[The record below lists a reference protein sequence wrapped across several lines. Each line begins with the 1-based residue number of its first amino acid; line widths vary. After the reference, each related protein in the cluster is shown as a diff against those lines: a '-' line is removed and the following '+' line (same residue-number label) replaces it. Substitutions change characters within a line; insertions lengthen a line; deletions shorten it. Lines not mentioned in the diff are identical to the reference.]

1 MDEEAQAAAAR
12 LVRRLKD
19 GYTITIAESC
29 TGGLLAST
37 LTDIAGASKWFNQSW
52 VTYSYDAKIRELNV
66 DPKTLE
72 KRGAVSAEVAI
83 QMAQGALARANADI
97 AISIKELQPKQHD
110 GTKKKVGFV
119 YVGIASR
126 TWAIAEATQIGGNRQ
141 ENKQGFVHFA
151 LLTAIRH
158 WDQAM
163 ELAEQTLKDEIKQR
177 EEQARLKA
185 LEEIERNKRA
195 AAAAQSAEWQSQS
208 WSGDLLVILIQ
219 ILERML
225 NGQVIQQTNEH
236 EAFWRV
242 APLAIMTAEWGVI
255 SQELMK
261 RGILVTTGVKEKLL
275 SLDDPMTVLNQ
286 ASNVGFER
294 GCYRLIYSRK

>member
-1 MDEEAQAAAAR
+1 MRDRDESMDEEAQAAAAR

-52 VTYSYDAKIRELNV
+52 VTYSYDAKIRELGV
-66 DPKTLE
+66 DTKTLE

-97 AISIKELQPKQHD
+97 AISITGIAGPSND
-110 GTKKKVGFV
+110 GTNKKEGYV

-126 TWAIAEATQIGGNRQ
+126 TWAISEATQIGGNRQ
-141 ENKQGFVHFA
+141 ENKEGFVHFA

-163 ELAEQTLKDEIKQR
+163 ELAEKNRQDEMKQR
-177 EEQARLKA
+177 EEDARIKA
-185 LEEIERNKRA
+185 LEEIARNQRA
-195 AAAAQSAEWQSQS
+195 AAAAEETAWQSQT
-208 WSGDLLVILIQ
+208 WSERNNGSENGDIGTDV
-219 ILERML
+219 EWDSDSA
-225 NGQVIQQTNEH
+225 NE
-236 EAFWRV
+236 
-242 APLAIMTAEWGVI
+242 
-255 SQELMK
+255 
-261 RGILVTTGVKEKLL
+261 
-275 SLDDPMTVLNQ
+275 
-286 ASNVGFER
+286 
-294 GCYRLIYSRK
+294 

>member
-83 QMAQGALARANADI
+83 QMAQGARARANADI
-97 AISIKELQPKQHD
+97 AISITGIAGPSND
-110 GTKKKVGFV
+110 GTNKKVGYV

-126 TWAIAEATQIGGNRQ
+126 SWAISEATQIGGSRQ
-141 ENKQGFVHFA
+141 ENKEGFVHFA

-163 ELAEQTLKDEIKQR
+163 ELAEQNRQDEIKQR
-177 EEQARLKA
+177 EEQARIKA
-185 LEEIERNKRA
+185 LEEIARNQRA
-195 AAAAQSAEWQSQS
+195 AAAAESAEWQSQS
-208 WSGDLLVILIQ
+208 WSDKA
-219 ILERML
+219 
-225 NGQVIQQTNEH
+225 NTNSETNLGTD
-236 EAFWRV
+236 V
-242 APLAIMTAEWGVI
+242 EW
-255 SQELMK
+255 S
-261 RGILVTTGVKEKLL
+261 
-275 SLDDPMTVLNQ
+275 DDSPSEST
-286 ASNVGFER
+286 
-294 GCYRLIYSRK
+294 

>member
-1 MDEEAQAAAAR
+1 MRNRDESMDEEAQAAAAR

-52 VTYSYDAKIRELNV
+52 VTYSYDAKINELNV

-97 AISIKELQPKQHD
+97 AISITGIAGPGNE
-110 GTKKKVGFV
+110 GTKKKVGYV

-141 ENKQGFVHFA
+141 ENKEGFVHFA

-163 ELAEQTLKDEIKQR
+163 ELAQQTLQEEIKKR
-177 EEQARLKA
+177 EEDARIKA
-185 LEEIERNKRA
+185 LEEIARNQRAAATAQETAWQSQTWSERNKGTKD
-195 AAAAQSAEWQSQS
+195 
-208 WSGDLLVILIQ
+208 GDLGTDV
-219 ILERML
+219 EWDSHSA
-225 NGQVIQQTNEH
+225 NE
-236 EAFWRV
+236 
-242 APLAIMTAEWGVI
+242 
-255 SQELMK
+255 
-261 RGILVTTGVKEKLL
+261 
-275 SLDDPMTVLNQ
+275 
-286 ASNVGFER
+286 
-294 GCYRLIYSRK
+294 

>member
-1 MDEEAQAAAAR
+1 MLNRIEPMDEEAQAAAAR

-29 TGGLLAST
+29 TGGLLSST

-83 QMAQGALARANADI
+83 QMAQGALARADADI
-97 AISIKELQPKQHD
+97 AISITGIAGLSND
-110 GTKKKVGFV
+110 GTSKKVGYV
-119 YVGIASR
+119 YVGIASK

-141 ENKQGFVHFA
+141 ENKEGFVHFA

-163 ELAEQTLKDEIKQR
+163 ELAEKNLQDEIKQR
-177 EEQARLKA
+177 EEEARVKA
-185 LEEIERNKRA
+185 LEEIARNQRA
-195 AAAAQSAEWQSQS
+195 AAAAQETAWQSQS
-208 WSGDLLVILIQ
+208 WADRNAGSKDNNLGTDVDWDKDSA
-219 ILERML
+219 
-225 NGQVIQQTNEH
+225 NE
-236 EAFWRV
+236 
-242 APLAIMTAEWGVI
+242 
-255 SQELMK
+255 
-261 RGILVTTGVKEKLL
+261 
-275 SLDDPMTVLNQ
+275 
-286 ASNVGFER
+286 
-294 GCYRLIYSRK
+294 

>member
-37 LTDIAGASKWFNQSW
+37 LTDIAGASKWFNQAW

-83 QMAQGALARANADI
+83 QMAQGALERANADI
-97 AISIKELQPKQHD
+97 ALSITGIAGPSND
-110 GTKKKVGFV
+110 GTSKKVGLV

-141 ENKQGFVHFA
+141 ENKEGFVHFA

-163 ELAEQTLKDEIKQR
+163 ELAEKTLQDEIKQR
-177 EEQARLKA
+177 EEEAKLRA
-185 LEEIERNKRA
+185 LEEIARNQRA
-195 AAAAQSAEWQSQS
+195 AAAALDSGWQSQS
-208 WSGDLLVILIQ
+208 WSGSNRGSDDDNLGTDV
-219 ILERML
+219 
-225 NGQVIQQTNEH
+225 
-236 EAFWRV
+236 
-242 APLAIMTAEWGVI
+242 EWDKD
-255 SQELMK
+255 SADE
-261 RGILVTTGVKEKLL
+261 
-275 SLDDPMTVLNQ
+275 
-286 ASNVGFER
+286 
-294 GCYRLIYSRK
+294 

>member
-52 VTYSYDAKIRELNV
+52 VTYSNDAKMRELNV
-66 DPKTLE
+66 NPKTLE

-97 AISIKELQPKQHD
+97 AISITGIAGPSNE
-110 GTKKKVGFV
+110 GTNKKVGYV

-126 TWAIAEATQIGGNRQ
+126 SWAISEATQIGGSRQ
-141 ENKQGFVHFA
+141 ENKEGFVHFA

-163 ELAEQTLKDEIKQR
+163 EIAKKTLQDEIQRR
-177 EEQARLKA
+177 EEEARIKA
-185 LEEIERNKRA
+185 LEEVARNQRAQA
-195 AAAAQSAEWQSQS
+195 AARSAEWQAQT
-208 WSGDLLVILIQ
+208 WSEKSATATDPNLGTDV
-219 ILERML
+219 EWSDDSA
-225 NGQVIQQTNEH
+225 NES
-236 EAFWRV
+236 
-242 APLAIMTAEWGVI
+242 T
-255 SQELMK
+255 
-261 RGILVTTGVKEKLL
+261 
-275 SLDDPMTVLNQ
+275 
-286 ASNVGFER
+286 
-294 GCYRLIYSRK
+294 

>member
-83 QMAQGALARANADI
+83 QMAQGARARANADI
-97 AISIKELQPKQHD
+97 AISITGIAGPSND
-110 GTKKKVGFV
+110 GTNKKVGYV

-126 TWAIAEATQIGGNRQ
+126 SWAISEATQIGGSRQ
-141 ENKQGFVHFA
+141 ENKEGFVHFA

-163 ELAEQTLKDEIKQR
+163 EKAEQNLQDEIKQR
-177 EEQARLKA
+177 EEQARIKA
-185 LEEIERNKRA
+185 LEEIARNQRA
-195 AAAAQSAEWQSQS
+195 AAAAESAEWQSQS
-208 WSGDLLVILIQ
+208 WSDKAG
-219 ILERML
+219 
-225 NGQVIQQTNEH
+225 TNSETNLGTDVQ
-236 EAFWRV
+236 W
-242 APLAIMTAEWGVI
+242 
-255 SQELMK
+255 S
-261 RGILVTTGVKEKLL
+261 
-275 SLDDPMTVLNQ
+275 DDSANEST
-286 ASNVGFER
+286 
-294 GCYRLIYSRK
+294 

>member
-83 QMAQGALARANADI
+83 QMAQGARARANADI
-97 AISIKELQPKQHD
+97 AISITGIAGPSND
-110 GTKKKVGFV
+110 GTNKKVGYV

-126 TWAIAEATQIGGNRQ
+126 SWAISEATQIGGSRQ
-141 ENKQGFVHFA
+141 ENKEGFVHFA

-163 ELAEQTLKDEIKQR
+163 EKAEQNLQDEIKQR
-177 EEQARLKA
+177 EEQARIKA
-185 LEEIERNKRA
+185 LEEIARNQRA
-195 AAAAQSAEWQSQS
+195 AAAAESAEWQSQS
-208 WSGDLLVILIQ
+208 WSDKAGISS
-219 ILERML
+219 E
-225 NGQVIQQTNEH
+225 TNLGTD
-236 EAFWRV
+236 V
-242 APLAIMTAEWGVI
+242 EW
-255 SQELMK
+255 S
-261 RGILVTTGVKEKLL
+261 
-275 SLDDPMTVLNQ
+275 DDSANEST
-286 ASNVGFER
+286 
-294 GCYRLIYSRK
+294 

>member
-52 VTYSYDAKIRELNV
+52 VTYSYEAKIRELNV

-83 QMAQGALARANADI
+83 QMAQGARARANADI
-97 AISIKELQPKQHD
+97 AISITGIAGPSND
-110 GTKKKVGFV
+110 GTNKKVGYV

-126 TWAIAEATQIGGNRQ
+126 SWAISEATQIGGSRQ
-141 ENKQGFVHFA
+141 ENKEGFVHFA

-163 ELAEQTLKDEIKQR
+163 EKAEQNLRDEIKQR
-177 EEQARLKA
+177 EEQARIKA
-185 LEEIERNKRA
+185 LEEIARNQRA
-195 AAAAQSAEWQSQS
+195 AAAAESAEWQSQS
-208 WSGDLLVILIQ
+208 WSDKAGTSS
-219 ILERML
+219 E
-225 NGQVIQQTNEH
+225 TNLGTD
-236 EAFWRV
+236 V
-242 APLAIMTAEWGVI
+242 EW
-255 SQELMK
+255 S
-261 RGILVTTGVKEKLL
+261 
-275 SLDDPMTVLNQ
+275 DDSANEST
-286 ASNVGFER
+286 
-294 GCYRLIYSRK
+294 

>member
-83 QMAQGALARANADI
+83 QMAQGARARANADI
-97 AISIKELQPKQHD
+97 AISITGIAGPSND
-110 GTKKKVGFV
+110 GTNKKVGYV

-126 TWAIAEATQIGGNRQ
+126 SWAISEATQIGGSRQ
-141 ENKQGFVHFA
+141 ENKEGFVHFA

-163 ELAEQTLKDEIKQR
+163 EKAEQNLQDEIKQR
-177 EEQARLKA
+177 EEQARIKA
-185 LEEIERNKRA
+185 LEEIARNQRA
-195 AAAAQSAEWQSQS
+195 AAAAESAEWQSQS
-208 WSGDLLVILIQ
+208 WS
-219 ILERML
+219 
-225 NGQVIQQTNEH
+225 NKANTNSETNLGTD
-236 EAFWRV
+236 V
-242 APLAIMTAEWGVI
+242 EW
-255 SQELMK
+255 S
-261 RGILVTTGVKEKLL
+261 
-275 SLDDPMTVLNQ
+275 DDSPNEST
-286 ASNVGFER
+286 
-294 GCYRLIYSRK
+294 

>member
-52 VTYSYDAKIRELNV
+52 VTYANDAKIRELNV
-66 DPKTLE
+66 DEKTLE

-97 AISIKELQPKQHD
+97 AISITGIAGPSND
-110 GTKKKVGFV
+110 GSSKKVGYV

-126 TWAIAEATQIGGNRQ
+126 TWAIAEATQIGGSRQ
-141 ENKQGFVHFA
+141 ENKEGFVHFA

-163 ELAEQTLKDEIKQR
+163 ELAEQTLQNEIKRR
-177 EEQARLKA
+177 EEEARKKA
-185 LEEIERNKRA
+185 LEEIARNQRADA
-195 AAAAQSAEWQSQS
+195 AARSAEWQAQS
-208 WSGDLLVILIQ
+208 WSDKS
-219 ILERML
+219 
-225 NGQVIQQTNEH
+225 
-236 EAFWRV
+236 RV
-242 APLAIMTAEWGVI
+242 PSDANLGTDVEW
-255 SQELMK
+255 SDD
-261 RGILVTTGVKEKLL
+261 L
-275 SLDDPMTVLNQ
+275 SL
-286 ASNVGFER
+286 
-294 GCYRLIYSRK
+294 IHI